1 MHQVQDSFSK
11 LSLDGDGVI
20 TNIAWHV
27 KSIMQG
33 RQNQG
38 GRRGNCRPPQYF
50 GEAELLLLKLIHL
63 IAREVLLVKKLEIEE
78 TKTT

>member
-27 KSIMQG
+27 KSIMQDP
-33 RQNQG
+33 RNQG
-38 GRRGNCRPPQYF
+38 AGGAIAPSPTHLDFGVFRSKITYWNYGYYEDNSCISRRIGQ
-50 GEAELLLLKLIHL
+50 K
-63 IAREVLLVKKLEIEE
+63 
-78 TKTT
+78 

>member
-33 RQNQG
+33 RRNQG
-38 GRRGNCRPPQYF
+38 AW
-50 GEAELLLLKLIHL
+50 EAIAPHPLI
-63 IAREVLLVKKLEIEE
+63 LVNLEAIPVSSKNSSVNTENQNSV
-78 TKTT
+78 KSLSKRFL

>member
-33 RQNQG
+33 RRNEG
-38 GRRGNCRPPQYF
+38 AWGAIVPHP
-50 GEAELLLLKLIHL
+50 LIL
-63 IAREVLLVKKLEIEE
+63 EKLEAIPVSSKNSSVNTENQNSI
-78 TKTT
+78 KSFFKRFL